1 MLYLYVDICLDGF
14 MVKQFYTYWATI
26 YGKRLLSCIEFNCGI
41 MVISTYLYWVTY
53 LKSKSHKE
61 FLIILVIYWQHAP
74 LWIPYYQ

>member
-41 MVISTYLYWVTY
+41 MVISTYLY
-53 LKSKSHKE
+53 
-61 FLIILVIYWQHAP
+61 
-74 LWIPYYQ
+74 